1 MEDETWLGSGMVENF
16 LGFRKTLLEEER
28 DQIPSQKST
37 LYREGYFGILKI
49 KWLIQGS
56 NE

>member
-1 MEDETWLGSGMVENF
+1 MEDETRLGSGMVENF

-49 KWLIQGS
+49 K
-56 NE
+56 